1 MKWNGCANSKK
12 KNDFSRQT
20 EYFTTEL
27 IVLEKFLDDTECEP
41 VITQLDGANTS
52 WSCRD
57 DCCYHLLVIMAMVG
71 HTLTEKKTDRGETKI
86 F

>member
-1 MKWNGCANSKK
+1 MDVLIVKK
-12 KNDFSRQT
+12 KDFSRQT

-52 WSCRD
+52 WSCRN
-57 DCCYHLLVIMAMVG
+57 DCCYHLLVIIAMVG
-71 HTLTEKKTDRGETKI
+71 HTLTEKKTDRGEKKL

>member
-1 MKWNGCANSKK
+1 MDVLIVK

-27 IVLEKFLDDTECEP
+27 IVLEKIPGRHRECEP

-52 WSCRD
+52 WSCRN

-71 HTLTEKKTDRGETKI
+71 HTLTEKKTDRGEKKL